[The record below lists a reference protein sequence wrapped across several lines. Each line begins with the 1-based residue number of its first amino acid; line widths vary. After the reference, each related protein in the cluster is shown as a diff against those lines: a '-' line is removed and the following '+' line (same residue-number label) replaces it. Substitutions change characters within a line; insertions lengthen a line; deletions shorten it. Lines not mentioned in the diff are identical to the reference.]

1 MAQYSHSRVFDSM
14 KQVKE
19 GISSNYTSLQYLQ
32 TLDYFLWE
40 AVKPIALECPDLFYN
55 YLAKITARQTLK
67 TSSKF
72 TSEDR
77 TKLTIQLFNTL
88 TAKDPIK
95 AFEQARLLYI
105 NRGLMFGFI
114 SLFLNKLE
122 YYAELQQGTH
132 TSVIRNTLIHRIEQ
146 SLGLRPNGMLYQAV
160 LQTKYW
166 DKKARWW
173 KELIIEKYTRM
184 TVLQAQ
190 RTYTDFNHFVPL
202 DDVVQT
208 YMMIVSRAI
217 DRCDARQGVL
227 TTFIQNW
234 FKSARGKIAH
244 MAANQQDSSY
254 ESLTEDHGDAIHEII
269 GVAMPDLTEE
279 LREHMAYIA
288 YLVDPEGLVRTSL
301 GIPQYVTRQQ
311 RAILESFVNDDH

>member
-1 MAQYSHSRVFDSM
+1 MASYQHSRVFDSM

-40 AVKPIALECPDLFYN
+40 AVKPIAIECPDLFYN

-77 TKLTIQLFNTL
+77 TKMPVQLFNTL
-88 TAKDPIK
+88 TVKDPIK
-95 AFEQARLLYI
+95 AFEQSRLLYV

-114 SLFLNKLE
+114 SLFLNKLT
-122 YYAELQQGTH
+122 YYAELQQGEH
-132 TSVIRNTLIHRIEQ
+132 KIPSVMRNTLIHRIEQ
-146 SLGLRPNGMLYQAV
+146 SLGLRSNGMLYQAM
-160 LQTKYW
+160 LQTTYW

-208 YMMIVSRAI
+208 YMM
-217 DRCDARQGVL
+217 
-227 TTFIQNW
+227 
-234 FKSARGKIAH
+234 
-244 MAANQQDSSY
+244 
-254 ESLTEDHGDAIHEII
+254 
-269 GVAMPDLTEE
+269 
-279 LREHMAYIA
+279 
-288 YLVDPEGLVRTSL
+288 
-301 GIPQYVTRQQ
+301 
-311 RAILESFVNDDH
+311 